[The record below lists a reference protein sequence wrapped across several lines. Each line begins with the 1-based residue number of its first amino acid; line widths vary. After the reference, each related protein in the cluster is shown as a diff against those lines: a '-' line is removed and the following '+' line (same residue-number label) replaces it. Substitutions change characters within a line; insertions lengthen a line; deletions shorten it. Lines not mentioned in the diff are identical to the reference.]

1 MEVFLEAEKHSMLGK
16 RGISLEGKDRGSKH
30 CVPGSRNKKLEAKAS
45 RSVMGRW
52 GQLRPGSKQG
62 SNTKSPESHFGFNPI

>member
-45 RSVMGRW
+45 RSVMGR
-52 GQLRPGSKQG
+52 
-62 SNTKSPESHFGFNPI
+62 